1 MYIYISTGQGFGP
14 PPLVAPGTGQD
25 TYTIYV
31 CVWLCMCVF
40 ALASTNAPWLAHA
53 LRPFICAPPGLS
65 YLCRSRKRPSA
76 RKMRSKDR
84 NCNIFILL
92 SSTTSQN
99 SGTKS
104 SHTAHHFL
112 GICWTHTSVLE
123 FKKHQVEDVLGPH
136 ANPARQNVGSVNPVS
151 GAAVPGYK
159 LFPVPVVVSTVQG
172 NCSEVPA
179 LGRSSFRRSV
189 AQSSNPGPERKR
201 LRSCPPQQGP
211 PT

>member
-1 MYIYISTGQGFGP
+1 MC
-14 PPLVAPGTGQD
+14 
-25 TYTIYV
+25 V
-31 CVWLCMCVF
+31 CVCVCVCVYLLWLLPTHRGWRTPCGHLF
-40 ALASTNAPWLAHA
+40 ARPRGFHTFVAHA
-53 LRPFICAPPGLS
+53 KGQVRARCAAKIG
-65 YLCRSRKRPSA
+65 
-76 RKMRSKDR
+76 
-84 NCNIFILL
+84 IVIFFILL